1 MRASPEPGLSE
12 GYIIPIAR
20 EVAEALKWVHS
31 AGIIHRDVKG
41 PYHFLTGKLLTLAW
55 CGD

>member
-12 GYIIPIAR
+12 TYIIPIAR
-20 EVAEALKWVHS
+20 EVAEALKWVHH

-41 PYHFLTGKLLTLAW
+41 QYHLREGIKGYSHLIK
-55 CGD
+55 